1 MFLFWKFSNEYFH
14 YEYTIYTFPFYL
26 GVNTKQSSSGS
37 SRKNDQASGKRQ
49 PKNMRFDNEKIIER
63 FKKKVPNKTMLE
75 TRKGLPAW
83 NEQENILK
91 ALDNHQVLV
100 VSGMTGCGKSTQVP
114 QYILDASLSN
124 GTVKQNQKFHSE
136 IQPFTPLATF
146 CYV

>member
-1 MFLFWKFSNEYFH
+1 MNS
-14 YEYTIYTFPFYL
+14 
-26 GVNTKQSSSGS
+26 KQSSSGS
-37 SRKNDQASGKRQ
+37 SRKNDQSSGKRQ

-114 QYILDASLSN
+114 QYILDASLSIGKDFGRN
-124 GTVKQNQKFHSE
+124 GQQTSDWQFPFGGYVKTLMILQYIWF
-136 IQPFTPLATF
+136 
-146 CYV
+146 

>member
-1 MFLFWKFSNEYFH
+1 MNS
-14 YEYTIYTFPFYL
+14 
-26 GVNTKQSSSGS
+26 KQSSSGS
-37 SRKNDQASGKRQ
+37 SRKNDQSSVKRQ

-114 QYILDASLSN
+114 QYILDASLSI
-124 GTVKQNQKFHSE
+124 GKDF
-136 IQPFTPLATF
+136 
-146 CYV
+146 

>member
-1 MFLFWKFSNEYFH
+1 MNS
-14 YEYTIYTFPFYL
+14 
-26 GVNTKQSSSGS
+26 KQSSSGS

-114 QYILDASLSN
+114 QYILDASLSIGKDLYRN
-124 GTVKQNQKFHSE
+124 EQNTLGLE
-136 IQPFTPLATF
+136 NFTRF
-146 CYV
+146 IF

>member
-1 MFLFWKFSNEYFH
+1 
-14 YEYTIYTFPFYL
+14 
-26 GVNTKQSSSGS
+26 
-37 SRKNDQASGKRQ
+37 
-49 PKNMRFDNEKIIER
+49 MRFDNEKIIER

-136 IQPFTPLATF
+136 IQPFTPVATF